1 MPALSTEIVNFLDS
15 LRRENASPHTIRNYE
30 SDLRQ
35 FEAHIHARRGA
46 PPRVERLFDL
56 DLVIA

>member
-1 MPALSTEIVNFLDS
+1 MAELSAEITNFLDS

-35 FEAHIHARRGA
+35 FEAYADPR
-46 PPRVERLFDL
+46 PPVEEMDL
-56 DLVIA
+56 